1 MRETDIGMELTNQ
14 WSSPRHAQ
22 DENDLR
28 HILNSPLVED
38 EKIPITQAQFD
49 RMVKCSTDRLEALH
63 PGDLAAL
70 FRVSEEDTA
79 PLIHQHVASR
89 VIGNR
94 PQTHGTEQS
103 FIGFWDDLICQTL
116 KLVLQGTFI
125 RNSNR
130 STSTGL
136 LRPDFGYLM
145 RGHCLFRGEE
155 KAPESRGE
163 PIKELKDKI
172 VDWTYG
178 LLDYILGES
187 HAYFE
192 LIKSKGAFLRLLRCR
207 HNSHIY
213 YDHQFAARCNTAC
226 SP

>member
-1 MRETDIGMELTNQ
+1 MALVNR
-14 WSSPRHAQ
+14 WSSPRHTQ
-22 DENDLR
+22 DEKGLR
-28 HILNSPLVED
+28 QIINSPLVED
-38 EKIPITQAQFD
+38 EKIPITQAEFD
-49 RMVKCSTDRLEALH
+49 RMVKRTTNRLEALH
-63 PGDLAAL
+63 PDDLAAL

-89 VIGNR
+89 VIENR

-103 FIGFWDDLICQTL
+103 FIGFWDDLICRTL
-116 KLVLQGTFI
+116 RLVLQGNFI

-130 STSTGL
+130 STSTDL
-136 LRPDFGYLM
+136 FRPDFGYLM

-163 PIKELKDKI
+163 PIKELKAKI

-178 LLDYILGES
+178 ILDYILGES
-187 HAYFE
+187 HAYSE
-192 LIKSKGAFLRLLRCR
+192 LIKSKGAFSRLLRCW

-213 YDHQFAARCNTAC
+213 YDHQFAAQCNTARL
-226 SP
+226 P